1 MSGTEAYSE
10 TYSADD
16 IKKVASRFGADLV
29 MLSQSSEAM
38 DATRVA
44 DAIEDIKAFAKN
56 EYIERV
62 SVVLADAA
70 GKQLKARKY
79 EVSTDASLWTT
90 ERPGD
95 NIWPKTP
102 SGAISVVIH
111 YSDAWDALG
120 DVAKSNFKGKLKMPW
135 GPSDVDT
142 NFPGMS
148 GTVARRYASK
158 AYGMERTDF
167 E

>member
-1 MSGTEAYSE
+1 MSETGSYSN
-10 TYSADD
+10 TYSAED

-29 MLSQSSEAM
+29 MLAQSSAAM
-38 DATRVA
+38 TTTRAEGVI
-44 DAIEDIKAFAKN
+44 DDVKLFAKK
-56 EYIERV
+56 EYIERI
-62 SVVLADAA
+62 SVVLNDGS
-70 GKQLKARKY
+70 GKQLKARRY
-79 EVSTDASLWTT
+79 EVSTDASLWTS

-95 NIWPKTP
+95 NLWPKTP
-102 SGAISVVIH
+102 SGSISVVLH
-111 YSDAWDALG
+111 YSSVWEALG
-120 DVAKSNFKGKLKMPW
+120 DVAKSNFKATLSRAW

-142 NFPGMS
+142 SFSAMS